1 MKFEEAYSRLEE
13 ILEKMNSGKASLDD
27 SLKLYEEADKLIVT
41 CQKKLSEAEKKIEM
55 MIKNRNG
62 EVVLDETGNPTFRRS
77 KYENRCITE
86 SSNPPIKKLSPR
98 NPRIFLNSRH

>member
-62 EVVLDETGNPTFRRS
+62 EVVLDETGNPTVQVF
-77 KYENRCITE
+77 EV
-86 SSNPPIKKLSPR
+86 
-98 NPRIFLNSRH
+98 

>member
-55 MIKNRNG
+55 MIKSRSG
-62 EVVLDETGNPTFRRS
+62 DVVLDEAGQPTVQTFV
-77 KYENRCITE
+77 
-86 SSNPPIKKLSPR
+86 P
-98 NPRIFLNSRH
+98 

>member
-41 CQKKLSEAEKKIEM
+41 CQKTLSEAEKKIEM
-55 MIKNRNG
+55 MIKSRNG
-62 EVVLDETGNPTFRRS
+62 EVVLDEAGNPTVQAFQ
-77 KYENRCITE
+77 
-86 SSNPPIKKLSPR
+86 P
-98 NPRIFLNSRH
+98 

>member
-41 CQKKLSEAEKKIEM
+41 CQKKLTEAEKKIEM

-62 EVVLDETGNPTFRRS
+62 EAILDETGNPTLQTF
-77 KYENRCITE
+77 EV
-86 SSNPPIKKLSPR
+86 
-98 NPRIFLNSRH
+98 